1 MPQALRKFS
10 NDDVRRVFSQAS
22 SVDETKAAGAV
33 QELERHM
40 SHWPVLST
48 GLISAVKEFAATTE
62 RNIAAGS
69 ATDVD
74 RFIGDLQQYETEE
87 NAARAWIERMSFA
100 SVSNPDLLSA
110 LNKALALYL
119 DLSRSVSQGYHDARW
134 RLMEARSRFMPSAPT
149 GPVHGE
155 ITDLDALIKS

>member
-10 NDDVRRVFSQAS
+10 NDEVRRVFSRAS
-22 SVDETKAAGAV
+22 SVDETKVAGAIE
-33 QELERHM
+33 ELERHM
-40 SHWPVLST
+40 SHWQVLST
-48 GLISAVKEFAATTE
+48 GLISMVEEFAATAE

-74 RFIGDLQQYETEE
+74 RLIGDLEQYETEE
-87 NAARAWIERMSFA
+87 NTARAWIERMSFA
-100 SVSNPDLLSA
+100 RISNPDLLSA

-134 RLMEARSRFMPSAPT
+134 RLMEARARYMPSAPT